1 MWLRDTGALERMK
14 DGVMRPPDL
23 IPYPRAR
30 HNQPLIL
37 SQLGIIMIIQ
47 VAGLLIGTI
56 TFFVELLTKPKLN
69 NAPNSGGV
77 NPNNTSRGAAIHRPS
92 RTAPL
97 NEIVVIAEEL

>member
-23 IPYPRAR
+23 IPYPKLR

-37 SQLGIIMIIQ
+37 RQLGIIMIIQ
-47 VAGLLIGTI
+47 IAGLLIGTI
-56 TFFVELLTKPKLN
+56 TFFVEFLTKP

-77 NPNNTSRGAAIHRPS
+77 NPHNTSQGASIHRPS